1 MGEYVRYLFN
11 IQEEFQEEFL
21 QKAKEVLLLK
31 AEDLDEQIY
40 SRLVGIEKFYDLIK
54 QDLSFLKSKYMRVL
68 KNL

>member
-1 MGEYVRYLFN
+1 MGEYVRYLFS